1 MAPSTLAEGEA
12 GYQCIT
18 QLGEAQVAC
27 GSRVGPGQ
35 QPSSTPQHPPMGARS
50 QNSAPSPPYSS
61 VGAGSQKPPP
71 QPPNESRKSEPHL
84 PVPCIPNMQGFFSR
98 SCAPQPGTP
107 LQVYPPGSQIHLG
120 SVEALRFGWGSGL
133 LCLSVSPEPGR
144 GPSTRSRGPSPD
156 SSLETLCLPWGLRQ
170 R

>member
-1 MAPSTLAEGEA
+1 M
-12 GYQCIT
+12 
-18 QLGEAQVAC
+18 
-27 GSRVGPGQ
+27 GPELVQ
-35 QPSSTPQHPPMGARS
+35 DSSLPVPPNIPQWEQEVRTPPPHLSTPQWEQEVRNLH
-50 QNSAPSPPYSS
+50 
-61 VGAGSQKPPP
+61 P

-144 GPSTRSRGPSPD
+144 GPSTRSQGPSPD